1 MKAYPKPNP
10 SSVAPLDAHTADAAV
25 EQTQFDQK
33 LERREKMIC
42 SAQEPRS
49 APMRSQFIKNLPP
62 WWRANLL
69 KQPENTT
76 VEKTSPLHDNSCQF
90 IISET
95 DDSVIK
101 ASTENV
107 PSGTDTL
114 DSALRKLSASQDAMK
129 TRLNVM
135 SKR

>member
-1 MKAYPKPNP
+1 MKAYPQPNL
-10 SSVAPLDAHTADAAV
+10 SAVAPLDAHTADATA
-25 EQTQFDQK
+25 EQTQFDQT

-42 SAQEPRS
+42 SAQEARS
-49 APMRSQFIKNLPP
+49 APIKSQFIKNLPP
-62 WWRANLL
+62 WQRAKLL

-76 VEKTSPLHDNSCQF
+76 VEKTSPLQDNSCQF

-95 DDSVIK
+95 DDSVID
-101 ASTENV
+101 ALTEMV

-114 DSALRKLSASQDAMK
+114 VSALRKLSEIQGAMDV
-129 TRLNVM
+129 RLNEM